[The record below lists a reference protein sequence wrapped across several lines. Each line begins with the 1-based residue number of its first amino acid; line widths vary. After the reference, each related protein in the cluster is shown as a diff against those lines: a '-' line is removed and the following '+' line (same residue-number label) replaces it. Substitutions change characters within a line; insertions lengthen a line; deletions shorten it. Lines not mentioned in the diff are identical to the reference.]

1 MKEHPRLLKHGAHLG
16 DKATLAV
23 IKNVT
28 CTPGANRDTSAALL
42 LLQLPA
48 PEGGSAGAGGNRFAP
63 GRRWAGAASP
73 RLASPAPQPGG
84 GWLPEHPPGLQN
96 HHVGSGELSA
106 AGRRPPARQGW

>member
-1 MKEHPRLLKHGAHLG
+1 MKEHARLLKHGAHLG

-28 CTPGANRDTSAALL
+28 RTPGANRDTSAALL

-48 PEGGSAGAGGNRFAP
+48 PEGGSAGAGGTGLPP
-63 GRRWAGAASP
+63 GAGGPGPP

-84 GWLPEHPPGLQN
+84 GWLPEHPPDYKIIMS
-96 HHVGSGELSA
+96 VAGS
-106 AGRRPPARQGW
+106 